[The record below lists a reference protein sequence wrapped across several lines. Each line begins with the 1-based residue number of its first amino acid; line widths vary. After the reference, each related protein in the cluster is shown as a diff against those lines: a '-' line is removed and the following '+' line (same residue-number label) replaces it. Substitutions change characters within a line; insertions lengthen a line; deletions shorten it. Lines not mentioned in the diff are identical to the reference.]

1 MKRISHAVLESREK
15 KGGKH
20 MRMVI
25 KFCAIVLV
33 FSTLTLHS
41 AEAGVPKKIG
51 LLLFNEQD
59 RYIENKNG
67 VIDQLKQQG
76 FGAPVVKFTIENAG
90 GNKAKAAELARKF
103 IAEKMDMV
111 IPIGTSAAVVAANEI
126 KDIPIV
132 FVMVW
137 DPIESKIAKDW
148 KSSGNNT
155 TGASSKTSASRLLR
169 VMKEL
174 AGVKK
179 VAVLYTMGEK
189 NSEIQ
194 LKEFEAEQGN
204 FNIRIV
210 RVPLNDKEAVTSI
223 LTVVVRSVE
232 AVCLTG
238 SSVVGD
244 NIPIIVDIAT
254 KAKVIT
260 ASQSEDHVER
270 GALLGITVDAY
281 AVGRL
286 AGAKAVKILKG
297 TKPSSIPIEPL
308 KKLDLIINMK
318 TAKAG
323 QFQIPLSFMKKVSRT
338 IQ

>member
-1 MKRISHAVLESREK
+1 MKRISHAIVESGEQK
-15 KGGKH
+15 DGKH

-25 KFCAIVLV
+25 KFCIVAMV

-41 AEAGVPKKIG
+41 AEAIAPKKIG
-51 LLLFNEQD
+51 FLLFNEQP
-59 RYIENKNG
+59 RYLENKNG

-76 FGAPVVKFTIENAG
+76 FEEPMIKFTIENAN
-90 GNKAKAAELARKF
+90 GNKAKAAKLARKF
-103 IAEKMDMV
+103 VAEKMDIV
-111 IPIGTSAAVVAANEI
+111 IPIGTSAAVTAANEI

-137 DPIESKIAKDW
+137 DPVESKIAKGW

-179 VAVLYTMGEK
+179 MAVLYTMGER

-204 FNIRIV
+204 FNIKIV
-210 RVPLNDKEAVTSI
+210 RVPLSDKEMVPSI
-223 LTVVVRSVE
+223 LAEVVRSVE
-232 AVCLTG
+232 AIYLTG

-244 NIPIIVDIAT
+244 NLPEIVDIAT

-260 ASQSEDHVER
+260 ASGSEDHVKR

-281 AVGRL
+281 AIGRL
-286 AGAKAVKILKG
+286 AGEKAVKILKG
-297 TKPSSIPIEPL
+297 AKPSSIPIEPL

-323 QFQIPLSFMKKVSRT
+323 QFQISPAFMKTVTKT
-338 IQ
+338 IE

>member
-1 MKRISHAVLESREK
+1 MMWIVK
-15 KGGKH
+15 KFIVSSV
-20 MRMVI
+20 VI
-25 KFCAIVLV
+25 LIAALFSGEAI
-33 FSTLTLHS
+33 
-41 AEAGVPKKIG
+41 AQIKIG
-51 LLLFNEQD
+51 FLLFNDQP
-59 RYIENKNG
+59 RYIQNKNG

-76 FGAPVVKFTIENAG
+76 FGEPMVKFTIENAG

-103 IAEKMDMV
+103 AAEKMDMV
-111 IPIGTSAAVVAANEI
+111 IPIGTSAAVAAANEI

-137 DPIESKIAKDW
+137 DPVESKIAKDW

-155 TGASSKTSASRLLR
+155 TGASSKTSASRLLE

-174 AGVKK
+174 AGVKR
-179 VAVLYTMGEK
+179 VAVLYTMGER

-204 FNIRIV
+204 FNIKII
-210 RVPLNDKEAVTSI
+210 RVSLSDKEMVASI
-223 LTVVVRSVE
+223 LTEVVRSVE

-244 NIPIIVDIAT
+244 NLPAIVDIAT
-254 KAKVIT
+254 KSGVIT

-270 GALLGITVDAY
+270 GALLGITVDAH

-286 AGAKAVKILKG
+286 AGEKAVKILKG

-318 TAKAG
+318 SVKAG
-323 QFQIPLSFMKKVSRT
+323 QFQISPDFMKQATRT
-338 IQ
+338 IE